1 MNEIY
6 INHVDHLL
14 ANIFWAIIKCSQTSW
29 PCDRRIY
36 SFISIEVG
44 LAGDTRRHV
53 SRFDRWKL

>member
-1 MNEIY
+1 MTFLGDN
-6 INHVDHLL
+6 LL

-36 SFISIEVG
+36 SFISIEVR